1 MKRFIIV
8 AIIVII
14 VLAYL
19 VTYRVRFTETAVKT
33 TFGQASSQPVDEPGL
48 KFIIPYVQ
56 NVVKY
61 DKRARYLE
69 SRPETVQT
77 RDARQV
83 VITSYVT
90 WRVSDPKLFFQKF
103 SNKGERPSSHYKGAE
118 GVLSDQ
124 LRSAMG
130 QVSQFRFDELL
141 SNSDAGSRLGEC
153 EQKILAALEGT
164 SGASAAEVAP
174 GAHNDETL
182 ESKYGIK
189 PVAVG
194 IIGMELPEET
204 TARVFDAMQANRSRI
219 ANDEVSQGKAIA
231 ATIRSTAESD
241 AKTILQFAE
250 NRAQVIRA
258 KGDAEAQR
266 FQQELSKQPELAVFI
281 RNMDLMKEAFGNNRV
296 TLMLPAG
303 PRGWPGFEL
312 FQPSFMDEL
321 KTGKL
326 TPFDMRRVPAPP
338 AKTGNAGDAAP
349 AGGDP
354 NATAQGTKR

>member
-1 MKRFIIV
+1 VKRFIIV

-56 NVVKY
+56 SVVKY

-83 VITSYVT
+83 VVTSYVT
-90 WRVSDPKLFFQKF
+90 WKVSDPKLFFQKF
-103 SNKGERPSSHYKGAE
+103 SNKGERASSHYRGAE

-141 SNSDAGSRLGEC
+141 SSSDAGSKLGEC
-153 EQKILAALEGT
+153 EQKILASLEGGT
-164 SGASAAEVAP
+164 SSTSS
-174 GAHNDETL
+174 DETL

-189 PVAVG
+189 PIAVG

-204 TARVFDAMQANRSRI
+204 TARVFDAMQTNRSRI

-231 ATIRSTAESD
+231 ATIRSTAQAD
-241 AKTILQFAE
+241 ADTILKFAE

-266 FQQELSKQPELAVFI
+266 FQQELAKQPELAVFI
-281 RNMDLMKEAFGNNRV
+281 RNMDLMKEVFGNNRV

-312 FQPSFMDEL
+312 FQPGFMDEL
-321 KTGKL
+321 KSGKL
-326 TPFDMRRVPAPP
+326 APFDMRRVPTPT
-338 AKTGNAGDAAP
+338 KTGNAGDAAP
-349 AGGDP
+349 APAPSSDS
-354 NATAQGTKR
+354 NATAQGNKR